1 MEYVFHFG
9 VVFAAL
15 DRILRGAALTLEL
28 SVGAMVFGLLI
39 GCLGATLA
47 VFGGRWWAW
56 IVRLYVEAIRN
67 TPFLIQLFLIFFG
80 LPSLGVSLEPVQAAL
95 IGMSVNCGAYATEIV
110 RAGILAIPHGQ
121 IEAARAL
128 ALRTPQIIR
137 HVVLR
142 PALRVAYPA
151 LTSQFVLVM
160 LGSSVVSTISAEE
173 LTATGHVLE
182 TETFR
187 PFEVYI
193 VVTVIYVAMA
203 FALKGLFGLLHRR
216 FLADA
221 GARR

>member
-1 MEYVFHFG
+1 MDYVFHFG
-9 VVFAAL
+9 VVFASL
-15 DRILRGAALTLEL
+15 DKIAKGAWLTLTL
-28 SVGAMVFGLLI
+28 SVSAMVFGLLI
-39 GCLGATLA
+39 GFGCAIA
-47 VFGGRWWAW
+47 SVFGGRVWASG
-56 IVRLYVEAIRN
+56 VRGYVEAIRN
-67 TPFLIQLFLIFFG
+67 TPFLIQLFLIYFG
-80 LPSLGVSLEPVQAAL
+80 LPSLGIVLDPVQAAL
-95 IGMSVNCGAYATEIV
+95 IGMSVNCGAYATEII
-110 RAGILAIPHGQ
+110 RAGVLAIPHGQ

-128 ALRTPQIIR
+128 ALRTPQIVR

-173 LTATGHVLE
+173 LTATGHILE

-203 FALKGLFGLLHRR
+203 FALKALFAGLHRR
-216 FLADA
+216 FLA
-221 GARR
+221 